1 LTDFGTCL
9 SGNGAHE
16 DGLLGG
22 CATFRWRLRF
32 HRARVKDV
40 GNIRLVKGSRL
51 LGAGG
56 FQAFI
61 VAISLGAHRGQVP
74 GEALDVSAV
83 WWVA

>member
-1 LTDFGTCL
+1 M
-9 SGNGAHE
+9 HE

-22 CATFRWRLRF
+22 CATFRWQLRF

-40 GNIRLVKGSRL
+40 GNIRHANGSRL

-56 FQAFI
+56 SQMFI
-61 VAISLGAHRGQVP
+61 VAVSLEAHRGQVP
-74 GEALDVSAV
+74 GEAFDASAV